1 MSMLEGDVPFS
12 FPTRLDLLV
21 AGGDLIDLATARW
34 GRYDVGVV
42 DGRVVVVA
50 KEVPRH
56 LAAQVVDARGCLVL
70 PGLVDLHTHIFDGA
84 TYWGVGPAPLAWRTG
99 VTSWVDAGSAGAYN
113 MKALWRS
120 CAGMAPLRAK
130 AFLNISA
137 IGLVA
142 QTGECT
148 RDELCAADLC
158 AATLSEHAGFL
169 VGVKCRVDRAAT
181 GGMGL
186 EPLRRAVRAAATA
199 EVPVMVHIGAGP
211 PDIDDVL
218 DMLRPGDIVT
228 HCMTGQGMSLLAPT
242 GRPRPSAVSA
252 RERGVLFDVG
262 HGSGSFA
269 FSVAEAMLA
278 SGFPPDFISSD
289 SHQFSVAGPCFD
301 LPTCM
306 AKFLALGMD
315 LDDVVRAVTVSPA
328 LAIGATG
335 AGSLDVGDPAD
346 LAIFEVAEGDFVLFD
361 STLASRRA
369 DRLLVNRA
377 TLVAGALL
385 GPLAAEPPAPW
396 VQLTDAQRALFE
408 REEAELREPWAAS
421 FTSAECFTPWG

>member
-1 MSMLEGDVPFS
+1 MSKLEGDLPPA
-12 FPTRLDLLV
+12 FPARLDLLV
-21 AGGDLIDLATARW
+21 AGGDLVDPATGRRD
-34 GRYDVGVV
+34 RYDIGVV
-42 DGRVVVVA
+42 GGRVAVVA
-50 KEVPRH
+50 EEVPRR

-70 PGLVDLHTHIFDGA
+70 PGLVDLHTHIFAGA
-84 TYWGVGPAPLAWRTG
+84 TYWGIGPAPLAWRTG

-113 MKALWRS
+113 VKALRRY

-158 AATLSEHAGFL
+158 AATLAEHAGFL

-181 GGMGL
+181 GDMGL

-218 DMLRPGDIVT
+218 DLLRPGDIVT
-228 HCMTGQGMSLLAPT
+228 HCMTGQGMSLLSPS

-252 RERGVLFDVG
+252 RERGVVFDVG
-262 HGSGSFA
+262 HGSGSFS

-278 SGFPPDFISSD
+278 SGLPPDVISSD

-315 LDDVVRAVTVSPA
+315 LDDVIRAVTVSPA
-328 LAIGATG
+328 LAIGVTD
-335 AGSLDVGDPAD
+335 AGLLDGGKPAD

-377 TLVAGALL
+377 TLVAGTLL
-385 GPLAAEPPAPW
+385 RPLAPEPPASW
-396 VQLTDAQRALFE
+396 VQLSEAQRELFE
-408 REEAELREPWAAS
+408 REGAELREPWAAS
-421 FTSAECFTPWG
+421 FTSAERFTPWG